1 VVTEHAAV
9 FDGLDDY
16 VEIADH
22 PDYSIAATGE
32 LTVVALIRP
41 DSLEMPAQ
49 ERTGYVHWL
58 GKGVPGQDEWTFRM
72 YQRGNTEDRENRISC
87 YAFNL
92 DARAG
97 GTRFGIGSHFQDE
110 LTPGQWLLVAGAW
123 DATRVHSYRDG
134 VLRDSDLLDQ
144 SATGGVMIVPE
155 HGDAPVRIGT
165 RDFNSFFQ
173 GRSAGSP
180 SSTASWPTVSRLPCK
195 PPARAAPSTAR
206 SATPPA
212 WSGSGGWARRREVG
226 DGCAVP
232 PVGPQAVASSRR
244 ARASGLRASTDSSRI
259 ICASMS

>member
-1 VVTEHAAV
+1 MVTEHAAV

-22 PDYSIAATGE
+22 
-32 LTVVALIRP
+32 
-41 DSLEMPAQ
+41 
-49 ERTGYVHWL
+49 
-58 GKGVPGQDEWTFRM
+58 GVPGQDEWTFRM

-123 DATRVHSYRDG
+123 DATRVHIYRDG
-134 VLRDSDLLDQ
+134 VLRDRDLLDQ
-144 SATGGVMIVPE
+144 SATGGVTITPE

-173 GRSAGSP
+173 GAI
-180 SSTASWPTVSRLPCK
+180 SRVAIFNRK
-195 PPARAAPSTAR
+195 PADSEQAALQAARAGGALDSAISDTA
-206 SATPPA
+206 
-212 WSGSGGWARRREVG
+212 GLVG
-226 DGCAVP
+226 FWRLG
-232 PVGPQAVASSRR
+232 ASS
-244 ARASGLRASTDSSRI
+244 
-259 ICASMS
+259 